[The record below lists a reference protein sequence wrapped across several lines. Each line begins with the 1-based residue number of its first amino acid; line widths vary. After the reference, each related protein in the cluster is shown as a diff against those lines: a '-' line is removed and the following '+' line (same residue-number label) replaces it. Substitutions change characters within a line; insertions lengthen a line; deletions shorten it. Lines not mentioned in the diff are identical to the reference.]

1 MRIERSEDPT
11 PGISV
16 IEIGRG
22 AAGEAMGVEGAET
35 LEGVASMPTSRSAAF
50 TKSTSG
56 ERSLWRRS

>member
-16 IEIGRG
+16 VEIGRG
-22 AAGEAMGVEGAET
+22 AGEAMGVEGAET